1 MTEQDIYFKGIGSY
15 DTTTGKASYNVILP
29 KLNGLAFN
37 FDTNDIHIVIW
48 NDKKCLMIYTQN
60 GKDDDNYGTTPEV
73 VQIEF
78 TVPSVKEFE
87 GGDIIIIIKHDDAKL
102 NAVQRSIT
110 TNGGKP
116 GTVGIGVIKP

>member
-1 MTEQDIYFKGIGSY
+1 MTQQDIYFKGIGTY

-37 FDTNDIHIVIW
+37 FDTNDVHIVIW

-78 TVPSVKEFE
+78 TVPNVKEFG
-87 GGDIIIIIKHDDAKL
+87 GGDITIIIKHDDEKPSTA
-102 NAVQRSIT
+102 QRSIP